1 MTGSPK
7 GYVMQIYPA
16 IDLRGG
22 QCVRLRQGDYA
33 QETVFGDPA
42 AMASRWAAEG
52 ATHLHLVDLDG
63 AKEGRPVNG
72 PSVRAIVHAA
82 GIPCQLGGG
91 LRTEADIREVLG
103 WGVSRVIIGTKALTS
118 PTWLD
123 EMTAKFP
130 QQIVLGIDA
139 KNGLVATHGWL
150 DVSTVSAVDLAKR
163 FETLPLAGLVYT
175 DIARDGMMQ
184 GVNGAAMT
192 EMGHATKLPVIASGG
207 VTTIDDIRLLR
218 AISVAGVIVGRAL
231 YEGRVDLR
239 EITMAAS

>member
-1 MTGSPK
+1 
-7 GYVMQIYPA
+7 MQIYPA

-22 QCVRLRQGDYA
+22 KCVRLRQGDYA

-42 AMASRWAAEG
+42 AMASRWVADG
-52 ATHLHLVDLDG
+52 ATYLHLVDLDG
-63 AKEGRPVNG
+63 AKEGRPING
-72 PSVRAIVHAA
+72 DSVRAIVHAA

-103 WGVSRVIIGTKALTS
+103 WGVNRVIVGTKALTS

-150 DVSTVSAVDLAKR
+150 DVSTVSAIDLAKR

-184 GVNGAAMT
+184 GVNAAAMT
-192 EMGHATKLPVIASGG
+192 EMVHATTLPVIASGG
-207 VTTIDDIRLLR
+207 VTTIDDIRILR
-218 AISVAGVIVGRAL
+218 GIPVAGVIVGRAL
-231 YEGRVDLR
+231 YEGTVDLR
-239 EITMAAS
+239 EITVAAS